1 MRARV
6 IFMGTPD
13 FAVPCVHAIAN
24 HPDCDLIAVVCQP
37 DRVRGRKREPQPPP
51 VKAAALAL
59 GGVQVL
65 QPRRIKK
72 GRFPERLEALAPD
85 LIVVTAYGRIL
96 PPRILDLPRAG
107 CVNVHASLLPRW
119 RGAAPIQWSIVSSD
133 RTSGV
138 CLMEMEEG
146 LDTGGVFAR
155 VETPITPEDTGETL
169 HDRLSGMGARLLGDN
184 LTSLLAGGLS
194 CVPQSHE
201 GITYAEML
209 TRDHGRVDWSLSA
222 DALADRIRGFY
233 PWPGAFSSLGD
244 RTLKL
249 FPPVMICAG
258 KGRPGEVLAVNDG
271 LVVACGD
278 GALRIEELQL
288 QGKRRML
295 ARDFLNGFT
304 VEPGVVL
311 GEAERAA

>member
-13 FAVPCVHAIAN
+13 FAVPCVHALAN
-24 HPDCDLIAVVCQP
+24 HPECDLIAVVCQP
-37 DRVRGRKREPQPPP
+37 DRVRGRKHEPQPPP
-51 VKAAALAL
+51 VKAAAMAL
-59 GGVQVL
+59 GGVEVL

-96 PPRILDLPRAG
+96 PPRILELPRAG

-119 RGAAPIQWSIVSSD
+119 RGAAPIQWSIVSGD
-133 RTSGV
+133 KASGV

-155 VETPITPEDTGETL
+155 VETPIEAEDTGETL
-169 HDRLSGMGARLLGDN
+169 HDRLSALGAQLLSDN
-184 LTSLLAGGLS
+184 LTALLAGGLA
-194 CVPQSHE
+194 CVAQPDD
-201 GITYAEML
+201 GVTYAEML
-209 TRDHGRVDWSLSA
+209 TRDHGRLDWSLGA
-222 DALADRIRGFY
+222 RELVDRIRGFY

-244 RTLKL
+244 RSLKL
-249 FPPVMICAG
+249 FPAVTPCAG
-258 KGRPGEVLAVNDG
+258 YGRPGEVLSVSEG

-278 GALRIEELQL
+278 GALRVDQLQL
-288 QGKRRML
+288 QGKRRMS
-295 ARDFLNGFT
+295 ARDFLNGFS
-304 VEPGVVL
+304 VETGVIL
-311 GEAERAA
+311 GG